1 MARFVQRFTI
11 MQAKITSLTDS
22 FSVASQIAPGDI
34 PEIAAAGFRTLI
46 NNRPDGEEPGQ
57 LASGTAEDHATSLG
71 VAYHYLPFTAASL
84 TTADIDA
91 FEALMAEAQGPVI
104 AHCRSGTRCYLI
116 WAASQVR
123 RGASAEDLI
132 RQATEQGF
140 DIAALRRFTAG

>member
-1 MARFVQRFTI
+1 
-11 MQAKITSLTDS
+11 MQAKITSLTDG
-22 FSVASQIAPGDI
+22 FCVASQIAPDDI

-46 NNRPDGEEPGQ
+46 NNRPDDEEAGQ
-57 LASGTAEDHATSLG
+57 LSSATARATAERLG
-71 VAYHYLPFTAASL
+71 VVYHYLPFTAASL

-91 FEALMAEAQGPVI
+91 FEALMVGAQGPVI

-123 RGASAEDLI
+123 KGASAEALI
-132 RQATEQGF
+132 RQAAEQGF